1 MPAAT
6 ATDVAYVRYS
16 VPDLERSA
24 DFLSDFGLIRLE
36 EPSGEPDILRF
47 RGYGTAPFLCEL
59 RKGKPGFDGYGLTLG
74 TEADLHALAGRSGR
88 PIERVEGPGGG
99 WRVRLTDPDGIG
111 VDAVFGQA
119 EVAPL
124 EWPGTVPWNAVEGT
138 GRPGSPKRLQGGP
151 AHVVRLGH
159 VVMLVEDVART
170 LSWLIDWFGFLVSDL
185 IKTNDDTPVAAF
197 IRCDRGDTLTDH
209 HSVNIAAVPDGR
221 TGFHHAAFEVLDL
234 DDLLLGRD
242 HLLSNGR
249 ESVWGVGR
257 HLLGSQV
264 FDYWRDPGGIIF
276 EHWTD
281 GDVLTASEPMHVGT
295 LADMTGVQWGPPMA
309 PGFV

>member
-6 ATDVAYVRYS
+6 ATDVAYIRYS
-16 VPDLERSA
+16 VPDLARSA
-24 DFLSDFGLIRLE
+24 DFLGDFGLIRLA
-36 EPSGEPDILRF
+36 PHGDPGILRF
-47 RGYGTAPFLCEL
+47 RGYGTAPFVCEL
-59 RKGKPGFDGYGLTLG
+59 REGEAGFDGYGLKLG
-74 TEADLHALAGRSGR
+74 TEAELVALAGRSGR
-88 PIERVEGPGGG
+88 PIERIEGPGGG
-99 WRVRLTDPDGIG
+99 WRVRLTDPDGMR

-119 EVAPL
+119 EAAPL
-124 EWPGTVPWNAVEGT
+124 ARPETVSWNAVKRA
-138 GRPGSPKRLQGGP
+138 GRPGATKRLLRGA

-159 VVMLVEDVART
+159 VVMLVKDVSHT
-170 LSWLIDWFGFLVSDL
+170 LNWLVDWFGFLVSDL
-185 IKTNDDTPVAAF
+185 IKTDDGTAVAAF

-209 HSVNIAAVPDGR
+209 HSLNIAAVPDGR

-242 HLLSNGR
+242 HLLSNGH

-264 FDYWRDPGGIIF
+264 FDYWRDPGGIIV

-281 GDVLTASEPMHVGT
+281 GDVFTASEPTQIGT
-295 LADMTGVQWGPPMA
+295 LADMTGVQWGPSMA